1 MDIRTDYVSKPF
13 FSLDIELDNGNILT
27 LNWNIFEDK
36 KDDNKLVLRVRY
48 VLTDNDGERTSLKKL
63 NFTLPVKF
71 EQIYVDEKIEAEI
84 ESLSTDEIEDFISD
98 KFGFWLMTDF
108 LEMINS
114 GEISTFK

>member
-13 FSLDIELDNGNILT
+13 FLLDIELDNGNILT

-48 VLTDNDGERTSLKKL
+48 VLTDNGKRSSLKTL
-63 NFTLPVKF
+63 NFTSPVKF
-71 EQIYVDEKIEAEI
+71 EQIYVDENIQ
-84 ESLSTDEIEDFISD
+84 DEIENLTENNIADFILD

-114 GEISTFK
+114 TETSTIK

>member
-1 MDIRTDYVSKPF
+1 MDIHIDYVSKPF

-36 KDDNKLVLRVRY
+36 KDNNKLVLRVRY
-48 VLTDNDGERTSLKKL
+48 VLTDNGERVSLKTL
-63 NFTLPVKF
+63 NFKLPVKF
-71 EQIYVDEKIEAEI
+71 QQIYVDEKIQ
-84 ESLSTDEIEDFISD
+84 DEIENLTENDIADFISD

-114 GEISTFK
+114 TEISTIK